1 MRVQG
6 KTMQLLGKTMLPE
19 TSAENIPSLGCF
31 LEYMLLCQ
39 DSNMEE
45 STETMQLL
53 LSEAQLL
60 RELFE

>member
-6 KTMQLLGKTMLPE
+6 KTRQLLGKTMLPE
-19 TSAENIPSLGCF
+19 TSGENIQSLGCF
-31 LEYMLLCQ
+31 LEHMLLCQ
-39 DSNMEE
+39 DSNMEK
-45 STETMQLL
+45 STETMRLL